1 MLIVNVIIRLRV
13 AFDWF
18 YICVSRD
25 NVSDG
30 HIADKLYLI
39 LMLVP

>member
-30 HIADKLYLI
+30 LIADKLI